1 MRVNGSRSSG
11 RSFDEATVEAVWQ
24 KGKAVAGQNPA
35 EWRKDACGAW
45 IARAQYGSTS
55 DDGAG
60 WEIDHIRPDAKGGG
74 DELSNL
80 QPLHWKN
87 NRHKGDT
94 WPNWSCAVS
103 AK

>member
-45 IARAQYGSTS
+45 IARAQYGSVL
-55 DDGAG
+55 AQR
-60 WEIDHIRPDAKGGG
+60 EPDSRVGGVAKSRMSVEGVG
-74 DELSNL
+74 
-80 QPLHWKN
+80 
-87 NRHKGDT
+87 
-94 WPNWSCAVS
+94 
-103 AK
+103 